1 MLFRCVSFLYTH
13 INFIFFERK
22 ETLSPLSKFLNIP
35 PMLQNENGGRAF
47 FFAPLKEKMKD
58 KHRGFGLRAGLTVEA
73 SVALPVFVILM
84 MAVLHFGNVMN
95 GAARYGSALCE
106 TGEKMAVAAYA
117 SEYGEKHKVL
127 AVGLSAAYARSSV
140 LEKAGSNS
148 AVKNTNFLL
157 SSFLEDNDMIHLV
170 MTYQVKAPVG
180 GITLPGIFFLQRA
193 SVRGWTGRK
202 GSGGASEENGEGET
216 KGQTVYVTE
225 HGTVY
230 HTDPHCTHIKLSIQ
244 LVDRDSLGARRNN
257 GGEIYHSCEKCG
269 KYAGNQVYIT
279 AEGNRY
285 HSSLECSGLKRT
297 VQQVSLEEAEHLR
310 PCSKCGGG
318 SAG

>member
-1 MLFRCVSFLYTH
+1 M
-13 INFIFFERK
+13 
-22 ETLSPLSKFLNIP
+22 
-35 PMLQNENGGRAF
+35 
-47 FFAPLKEKMKD
+47 
-58 KHRGFGLRAGLTVEA
+58 
-73 SVALPVFVILM
+73 ALPLFAICM
-84 MAVLHFGNVMN
+84 IAVLHFGNVVN
-95 GAARYGSALCE
+95 GAIRYGSALCE

-117 SEYGEKHKVL
+117 SEYGEEHPVL

-140 LEKAGSNS
+140 LGKAGDNGT
-148 AVKNTNFLL
+148 VKNANFLL
-157 SSFLEDNDMIHLV
+157 SSFLKENDMIHLV

-180 GITLPGIFFLQRA
+180 GITLPGVFFLQRA

-202 GSGGASEENGEGET
+202 GSEGISSNHGEDGEAE
-216 KGQTVYVTE
+216 GRTVYVTE

-244 LVDRDSLGARRNN
+244 SVSRDSLTERRNN

-269 KYAGNQVYIT
+269 KYAGDQVYIT

-297 VQQVSLEEAEHLR
+297 VKEVSLEEAKKLR
-310 PCSKCGGG
+310 PCSKCGGQ
-318 SAG
+318 A